1 MKWQH
6 EHVCYQRQERALF
19 KKNEFLF
26 TTKDP
31 YEIDDEEWRDDVTMW
46 HSVRSTPLGVD
57 KTRSGR
63 IRPH

>member
-6 EHVCYQRQERALF
+6 KHDTKGKKERYLR
-19 KKNEFLF
+19 KMSVLF